1 MSTSDNPVPMPSD
14 SDPVVPSY
22 DAWMAGF
29 ESARALS
36 DKLNLSF
43 WVYNGSL
50 YLQDGG
56 KRGYSCT
63 DSEDTYDGHNWG
75 VWDNASSRNA
85 SEEETSMWDLIS
97 RLIT

>member
-1 MSTSDNPVPMPSD
+1 MSN
-14 SDPVVPSY
+14 Y
-22 DAWMAGF
+22 DDWMAGF
-29 ESARALS
+29 NGARALS

-63 DSEDTYDGHNWG
+63 NPDDTYDGHHYEVWG
-75 VWDNASSRNA
+75 EASSRNA
-85 SEEETSMWDLIS
+85 SEEETSMWELLTHLTS
-97 RLIT
+97 SKPEPSSSAVELSS